1 MFAFVCYSAALFV
14 GVCIALIIGSI
25 CTVKDI
31 KKPSDD
37 PPCCGSCCP
46 SGGPDGPQFYA
57 YGRFLLDR
65 QRPYSCA
72 PFLSN
77 ERALSAADWCNRLP
91 GYGESLTWVSRSVH
105 DDFRYQLHDE
115 SIGTGCLV

>member
-1 MFAFVCYSAALFV
+1 MFQFVCYGAALFV

-25 CTVKDI
+25 CTVRDI
-31 KKPSDD
+31 KNPSDE

-72 PFLSN
+72 VFLSN
-77 ERALSAADWCNRLP
+77 ESAASAASRCNA
-91 GYGESLTWVSRSVH
+91 GEHDNFVWSSRSEH
-105 DDFRYQLHDE
+105 DDFRYQLHDDA
-115 SIGTGCLV
+115 IGTGCLV

>member
-1 MFAFVCYSAALFV
+1 VFQFVCYGAALFTA
-14 GVCIALIIGSI
+14 VCIALIIGSI
-25 CTVKDI
+25 CMVKDI

-46 SGGPDGPQFYA
+46 SDGPQFYA

-77 ERALSAADWCNRLP
+77 ARALSAAGQCNRHP
-91 GYGESLTWVSRSVH
+91 GYDESLIWVSRSVH
-105 DDFRYQLHDE
+105 DDFRYQLHGE
-115 SIGTGCLV
+115 AIGTGCLA

>member
-1 MFAFVCYSAALFV
+1 MFNFVCYGAALFV

-46 SGGPDGPQFYA
+46 SGGPDGPQFYV

-65 QRPYSCA
+65 QRPYACA
-72 PFLSN
+72 PFTSHD
-77 ERALSAADWCNRLP
+77 RAIRAASLCNS
-91 GYGESLTWVSRSVH
+91 GQDCFEWKSRSEY
-105 DDFRYQLHDE
+105 DDFRYRLHGE
-115 SIGTGCLV
+115 AIGTGCLV